1 MRVSSAGG
9 QRPYLCPGWRPG
21 ADGPGALDPEG
32 SAAIA
37 SAPDPIRV
45 IASWSSRQRG
55 KPPEPDGRG
64 FETRVLRQVGGG
76 VALLSV
82 WSARLGPLPRFAA

>member
-1 MRVSSAGG
+1 MSSAGG
-9 QRPYLCPGWRPG
+9 QRTLLCPDWLLG

-32 SAAIA
+32 SAAIVN
-37 SAPDPIRV
+37 APDPIRV

-55 KPPEPDGRG
+55 KPPAAAGRG
-64 FETRVLRQVGGG
+64 FEARVLRQVGGG